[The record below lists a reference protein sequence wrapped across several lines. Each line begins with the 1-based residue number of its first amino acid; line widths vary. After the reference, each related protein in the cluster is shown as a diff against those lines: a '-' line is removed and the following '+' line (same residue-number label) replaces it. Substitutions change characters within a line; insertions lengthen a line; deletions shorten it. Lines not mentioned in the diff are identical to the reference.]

1 MKAVMLYEKEAQAAE
16 SYLESASAFGKVVP
30 GVSFNRVT

>member
-16 SYLESASAFGKVVP
+16 SYLESTSAFGKVVLA
-30 GVSFNRVT
+30 V